1 MSFKDKPL
9 KKINCDQRVTIDV
22 IHNDMINN
30 YNKEENEIEELQ
42 ETLNNYIEEYN
53 SNSDERLLIKIDKLK
68 DKIKN
73 YDSNQ
78 KEVLRKWFKQR
89 LKQDSRSVL

>member
-68 DKIKN
+68 DKIKPI
-73 YDSNQ
+73 
-78 KEVLRKWFKQR
+78 KVFWL
-89 LKQDSRSVL
+89 